1 MKRYRQTTDEILQAL
16 STIETTWIDDHS
28 EAVMQSIEALPQ
40 KPSYG
45 KTDIEQTLDKDF
57 DAGITTLR
65 LALEMSKDEFFLALK
80 AKLGSGG
87 TGITRYRRD
96 RNNFISALVQ
106 LGILEA
112 LGDIANKPVSWK
124 DILIER
130 LKAGRGSAIK
140 GQLRGRFL
148 EDRVEEI
155 IERVFSEVGYDVRC
169 RFTGASGT
177 STEKTDFAI
186 PTKEDP
192 HILIEVK
199 A

>member
-16 STIETTWIDDHS
+16 STNETTWIDDHS

-45 KTDIEQTLDKDF
+45 QTDIEQTLDKDF

-148 EDRVEEI
+148 EERVEEI